1 MDEVY
6 PGAVEEVM
14 ENGKKKRRELNEM
27 AEVEIIA
34 PSDAS
39 FEEKDYE
46 FMKVT
51 PINLDEHKE

>member
-1 MDEVY
+1 
-6 PGAVEEVM
+6 M
-14 ENGKKKRRELNEM
+14 ENGKKKRREPNEM

-51 PINLDEHKE
+51 PINLDDHKE

>member
-39 FEEKDYE
+39 FEEKD
-46 FMKVT
+46 
-51 PINLDEHKE
+51 